1 VLDLGHQSPRA
12 SARDRCRPAAASVH
26 TATPKRGQMMLSDR
40 RLNEILRRVV
50 GNLENF
56 IEQKIGMQ
64 FARACVSAWRSVST
78 DGASEEL

>member
-1 VLDLGHQSPRA
+1 
-12 SARDRCRPAAASVH
+12 
-26 TATPKRGQMMLSDR
+26 MMLSDR

-64 FARACVSAWRSVST
+64 FARACVSVWRSVST